1 MFEANIDNKTI
12 STNES
17 SIKINKNSIFKLNAT
32 VKNYITNPET
42 KLFADGRLAASDIA
56 IFMGKEALP
65 YFDIKG
71 TIPVKVKLDGKNNR
85 QKLIVQAKTDAK
97 NYITPITI
105 NELVG
110 KHTLFQ
116 LILVNN
122 NDTLKIN
129 KSGIYTT
136 SPTSGFSNKLYKNLA
151 GANPIVEIRGII
163 SSISTEPFINLL
175 KISISKKLNGSICI
189 FKKSKFSTSG
199 NIFAFG
205 KISKRSYRC
214 KRY

>member
-1 MFEANIDNKTI
+1 
-12 STNES
+12 
-17 SIKINKNSIFKLNAT
+17 
-32 VKNYITNPET
+32 
-42 KLFADGRLAASDIA
+42 
-56 IFMGKEALP
+56 MGKEAIP
-65 YFDIKG
+65 YFDLKG
-71 TIPVKVKLDGKNNR
+71 SIPVKAKFEDRNKK
-85 QKLIVQAKTDAK
+85 QKLIVQAKTDNK

-116 LILVNN
+116 LIMVNN
-122 NDTLKIN
+122 GDTLKIN

-136 SPTSGFSNKLYKNLA
+136 SPTSGFSNKFYKNLA

-163 SSISTEPFINLL
+163 SSITTEPFINLL

-189 FKKSKFSTSG
+189 FKNSKFSTSG

-205 KISKRSYRC
+205 KISNPKINGHIDVRDLEIPEIHTSVRHAFVNMAT
-214 KRY
+214 KISI